1 MMPGKVMHQLI
12 LEIIYRH
19 IKDKK
24 MIRRN
29 QYEFTKGRSHL
40 TDLITVFNEMTG
52 LVDKGRAAAIAYL
65 DFRTAFGT
73 VSQNIFKEMLIKNG
87 LEE

>member
-1 MMPGKVMHQLI
+1 
-12 LEIIYRH
+12 
-19 IKDKK
+19 
-24 MIRRN
+24 
-29 QYEFTKGRSHL
+29 
-40 TDLITVFNEMTG
+40 MTG

>member
-1 MMPGKVMHQLI
+1 MMPGKVMHQFT

-19 IKDKK
+19 TKDKK
-24 MIRRN
+24 VIRSS

-40 TDLITVFNEMTG
+40 TDLIAIFNEMTG
-52 LVDKGRAAAIAYL
+52 LVDKGTAAAIAYL
-65 DFRTAFGT
+65 DFRIAFGT
-73 VSQNIFKEMLIKNG
+73 VSQNIYTEMLTKNV

>member
-1 MMPGKVMHQLI
+1 MPGKVMHQFI

-19 IKDKK
+19 TKDKK
-24 MIRRN
+24 MIRSS

-40 TDLITVFNEMTG
+40 TDLITIFNEMTG
-52 LVDKGRAAAIAYL
+52 LEDKGRAAAIAYV

-73 VSQNIFKEMLIKNG
+73 VSQNVFKEMLIKNV